1 MEENMGTI
9 GASNFMT
16 QLKMVWLKVWNKE
29 LVNYDY
35 KYLFIIFYNSK
46 LLDISYKSNNFYYK
60 RQNEKYCKQN
70 YLRK

>member
-60 RQNEKYCKQN
+60 RQNEKYCKQ
-70 YLRK
+70 K

>member
-60 RQNEKYCKQN
+60 RQNEKYCRQN